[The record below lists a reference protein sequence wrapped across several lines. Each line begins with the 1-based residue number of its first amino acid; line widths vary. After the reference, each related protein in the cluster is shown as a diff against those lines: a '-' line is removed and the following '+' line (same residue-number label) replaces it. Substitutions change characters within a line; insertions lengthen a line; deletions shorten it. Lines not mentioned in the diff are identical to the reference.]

1 MTTDADWE
9 HTLRQIRNRAG
20 RHGARAFDDQYLWGG
35 HVTRHEDAVAA
46 AKTMLGDSWRSDEL
60 RESLCLDLSG
70 QWADGAIG
78 ADVLDAVS
86 DIVDVDPE
94 DLGSPVTVADIV
106 DAYRDAYDHAILT
119 RAERSA
125 RAFLANDAERTVGQ

>member
-46 AKTMLGDSWRSDEL
+46 AKTMLGDSWRSDGL

-70 QWADGAIG
+70 QWADGVTE
-78 ADVLDAVS
+78 ADVLDAVN
-86 DIVDVDPE
+86 DIVEVDPSDVDYLE
-94 DLGSPVTVADIV
+94 AVDDIV
-106 DAYRDAYDHAILT
+106 NAYRDAYDHAILT

-125 RAFLANDAERTVGQ
+125 RAFLEST